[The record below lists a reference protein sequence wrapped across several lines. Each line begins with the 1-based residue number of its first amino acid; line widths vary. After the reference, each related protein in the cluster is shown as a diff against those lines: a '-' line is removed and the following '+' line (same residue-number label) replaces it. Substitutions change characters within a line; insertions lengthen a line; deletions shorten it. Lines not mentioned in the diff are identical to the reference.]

1 MGVDGFRFEL
11 ATTLGREA
19 HGFDPAGGFLDALR
33 QDPLLSRVKLIAEP
47 WDIGPGGY
55 RLGEF
60 PPPLTE
66 WNDSFRDSVRKFWRG
81 DAHAA
86 QDMAE
91 RLLGSAGTFDRDG
104 RRGWSSL
111 NYEIGRASCR
121 ERVCQYV

>member
-66 WNDSFRDSVRKFWRG
+66 WNDSFRVIVHKFWRG
-81 DAHAA
+81 DAHPA

-91 RLLGSAGTFDRDG
+91 LRRRPAGTFDSH
-104 RRGWSSL
+104 RRRRWASL
-111 NYEIGRASCR
+111 NYVACPDGF
-121 ERVCQYV
+121 

>member
-1 MGVDGFRFEL
+1 MGVDGFRFDL

-60 PPPLTE
+60 PPPLVE
-66 WNDSFRDSVRKFWRG
+66 WNDSFRDGVRKRSEEHTSELQSLMRNPYAVF
-81 DAHAA
+81 
-86 QDMAE
+86 
-91 RLLGSAGTFDRDG
+91 RLK
-104 RRGWSSL
+104 
-111 NYEIGRASCR
+111 
-121 ERVCQYV
+121 

>member
-1 MGVDGFRFEL
+1 MGVDGFRFDL

-33 QDPLLSRVKLIAEP
+33 QDPLLSRVKLIVEP

-60 PPPLTE
+60 PPPLAE
-66 WNDSFRDSVRKFWRG
+66 WNDAFRDGVRKFWRG

-86 QDMAE
+86 QDK
-91 RLLGSAGTFDRDG
+91 
-104 RRGWSSL
+104 
-111 NYEIGRASCR
+111 IGRASCR